1 MRRNFSWRFVIADVS
16 KPIIGV
22 DFFGHYSLLVDIQN
36 QRLIDNNTTVS
47 VVGHVVDCSS
57 QWLGIRS
64 IAGSSQWHK
73 LLEKYL
79 DVTRPSGIGGNVKHT
94 TKHHIHTTPGPP
106 IVERPRRLA
115 PDKLKLAKEDFSQ
128 MITLKILR
136 PSKGRWA
143 SPLHLVS
150 KKNGQWR
157 PCGDYRRVNER
168 TIPDRYPV
176 PHIEDFAQSLHG
188 KKIFSTIDLVRAYH
202 QIPVAEEVIE
212 KTAITTPFGFFE
224 FLSMPFGLRNAAQTW
239 QRFID
244 DLLRDFDFVYAYI
257 DDILV
262 ALKNE
267 EEHSE
272 HLELIFKKFPDYGV
286 R

>member
-1 MRRNFSWRFVIADVS
+1 MEASTVCPQSRRLFVTDQSTKTQFLIDTGADLCVFPRTMVPGRREKTNYELYAANGTLIATYGFETINLNIGLRRNFSWRFVIAEVS

-22 DFFGHYSLLVDIQN
+22 DFLGHYSLLVDIQN

-57 QWLGIRS
+57 QWLDIRS

-79 DVTRPSGIGGNVKHT
+79 DVTRPSGIEGNVKHT

-143 SPLHLVS
+143 SPLHLVP
-150 KKNGQWR
+150 KKNG
-157 PCGDYRRVNER
+157 
-168 TIPDRYPV
+168 
-176 PHIEDFAQSLHG
+176 
-188 KKIFSTIDLVRAYH
+188 
-202 QIPVAEEVIE
+202 
-212 KTAITTPFGFFE
+212 
-224 FLSMPFGLRNAAQTW
+224 
-239 QRFID
+239 
-244 DLLRDFDFVYAYI
+244 
-257 DDILV
+257 
-262 ALKNE
+262 
-267 EEHSE
+267 
-272 HLELIFKKFPDYGV
+272 
-286 R
+286 